1 LLLARALDELQPRE
15 LQLLP
20 SVQER
25 FQAGLQ
31 ITGHSHGTVQPP
43 LLQNKLQLFK

>member
-1 LLLARALDELQPRE
+1 MFLARALDELQPRE

-25 FQAGLQ
+25 FQAELQ
-31 ITGHSHGTVQPP
+31 ITGHPHGTFQLP
-43 LLQNKLQLFK
+43 LLQYKLQLF